1 MKNILMSGL
10 VVAGLTAS
18 LAGCAVRS
26 DWRTQYDQ
34 IPASQTAN
42 WRVTGVNVVA
52 PATLTTTEEN
62 SYVPE
67 ADVVWHGDPP
77 GDRRAQAA
85 AIVTEGI
92 RAGSAGLRGKQPVTI
107 SATLSQFHALTPLTR
122 STNFANAGVEDIRY
136 TVQVLDARTGQ
147 PLTQPQLIEA
157 DFPGLTGDAAAAS
170 DAAGNTERRQIV
182 KHIAAVTQNWLG
194 HGPDPR
200 GAFTR
205 SGR

>member
-1 MKNILMSGL
+1 MIKSVLLGGL
-10 VVAGLTAS
+10 VVAG

-26 DWRTQYDQ
+26 DWRTEYQQ
-34 IPASQTAN
+34 IPASQSAN
-42 WRVTGVNVVA
+42 WKVTGVNVVA

-92 RAGSAGLRGKQPVTI
+92 RAGSAGLRGRTPVTI
-107 SATLSQFHALTPLTR
+107 AATVTQFHALTPLTR
-122 STNFANAGVEDIRY
+122 GTNFANAGVENISY
-136 TVQVLDARTGQ
+136 TVQVLDARSGA

-157 DFPGLTGDAAAAS
+157 DFPGLTGSAAVAA

-182 KHIAAVTQNWLG
+182 NHIAVVTQNWLG
-194 HGPDPR
+194 SGPDPR
-200 GAFTR
+200 GGFNR
-205 SGR
+205 MGR